1 MVILEEDLPLAA
13 VEPVYP
19 EPDQQQ
25 LGVRLAGHHP
35 GVQYSTVQY
44 STVQYRPPPCTPQPL
59 IGGYNGDGGTSAA
72 RNQEP
77 SILITEPG

>member
-19 EPDQQQ
+19 ESDEQQ
-25 LGVRLAGHHP
+25 LGVRLASHHP
-35 GVQYSTVQY
+35 GVQY
-44 STVQYRPPPCTPQPL
+44 TVQYRPPPCTPQPL

>member
-35 GVQYSTVQY
+35 AHLSRYLVDT
-44 STVQYRPPPCTPQPL
+44 
-59 IGGYNGDGGTSAA
+59 YNGDGGTSAA

>member
-1 MVILEEDLPLAA
+1 MWIYHLCEEVKVVILEEDLPLAA
-13 VEPVYP
+13 VEPVNP

-35 GVQYSTVQY
+35 ATVLM
-44 STVQYRPPPCTPQPL
+44 L
-59 IGGYNGDGGTSAA
+59 IGGNNGDGRTSAA
-72 RNQEP
+72 RNLEP

>member
-19 EPDQQQ
+19 EPDEQQ

-35 GVQYSTVQY
+35 GVQYSTVQA
-44 STVQYRPPPCTPQPL
+44 TTL
-59 IGGYNGDGGTSAA
+59 HTSAA
-72 RNQEP
+72 NWW
-77 SILITEPG
+77 I